1 MPPNSTDS
9 RSIAAGPPEFRPSLR
24 SRLTTPWRALPDFLV
39 IGAQK
44 AGTTSLYAML
54 DAHPEIA
61 MSREKECNVL
71 TRREATRLGYR
82 AYFPLRHHCRARGV
96 RRVGEATPYYLFH
109 PLAPTRAAEWLAG
122 VRAIAILRDPVARA
136 WSHYRHSIRLG
147 HDDLPFVEALEREP
161 ERIAA
166 GDGDGFRRHSYAARG
181 DYAPQLARWF
191 DAIGR
196 DRVLVIGFGEFMRST
211 DTVMPRIASFLGVE
225 DRFARTVPD
234 RNRGSD
240 MGEMPAAAREML
252 VERFRRPNEE
262 LRALLGA
269 IPAW

>member
-1 MPPNSTDS
+1 M
-9 RSIAAGPPEFRPSLR
+9 RSDATASKSNAAGPAEFRPSLR
-24 SRLTTPWRALPDFLV
+24 CRLTAPWRALPDFLV

-54 DAHPEIA
+54 DAHPAIA

-71 TRREATRLGYR
+71 TRQGATRLGYR
-82 AYFPLRHHCRARGV
+82 AYFPLRSDCRARGV
-96 RRVGEATPYYLFH
+96 RRIGEATPYYLFH
-109 PLAPTRAAEWLAG
+109 PLAPARAAAWLGG
-122 VRAIAILRDPVARA
+122 VRTIAILRDPVERA
-136 WSHYRHSIRLG
+136 WSHYRHSVRLG
-147 HDDLPFVEALEREP
+147 HEDLPFVEALAREP

-166 GDGDGFRRHSYAARG
+166 GDGDGFRRHSYAGRG
-181 DYAPQLARWF
+181 QYAPQLARWF
-191 DAIGR
+191 EAIGR

-211 DTVMPRIASFLGVE
+211 DAVMPRVASFLEVD

-240 MGEMPAAAREML
+240 MGEMPADARALL

-269 IPAW
+269 IPPW